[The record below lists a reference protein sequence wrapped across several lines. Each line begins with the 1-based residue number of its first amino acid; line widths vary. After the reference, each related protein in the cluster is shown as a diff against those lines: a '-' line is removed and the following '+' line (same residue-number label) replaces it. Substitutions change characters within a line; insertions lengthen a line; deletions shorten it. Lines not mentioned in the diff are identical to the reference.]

1 MPIDAERCVS
11 KIFDNVSFMF
21 KNSLI
26 VPLMI
31 VSLIFLITTLSS
43 SVYISAF
50 WSYIGTLILLVAY
63 EYAITKK
70 DKEDNFFD
78 NINPRTN
85 MIPLEVD
92 DEQPTNVSGMGE
104 NSKFKLNNKQS
115 ITLPKLK
122 LGATDQQMNFG
133 DD

>member
-1 MPIDAERCVS
+1 
-11 KIFDNVSFMF
+11 
-21 KNSLI
+21 
-26 VPLMI
+26 
-31 VSLIFLITTLSS
+31 
-43 SVYISAF
+43 
-50 WSYIGTLILLVAY
+50 
-63 EYAITKK
+63 
-70 DKEDNFFD
+70 
-78 NINPRTN
+78 

>member
-1 MPIDAERCVS
+1 
-11 KIFDNVSFMF
+11 
-21 KNSLI
+21 
-26 VPLMI
+26 MI

-104 NSKFKLNNKQS
+104 NSKFKLNNKQND
-115 ITLPKLK
+115 L
-122 LGATDQQMNFG
+122 
-133 DD
+133 